1 MRLKVVVGMNKEH
14 DNFLIGID
22 KVGWISTVFDLNI
35 SSIDTKELNVL
46 IQSKWRYCCFK
57 IYYIIGLC
65 CTVSQIKNK
74 LM

>member
-22 KVGWISTVFDLNI
+22 KVGWISTVFDLNL
-35 SSIDTKELNVL
+35 SSIGTKELNVL
-46 IQSKWRYCCFK
+46 IKSKWRYCCFR

-65 CTVSQIKNK
+65 CTASQVKKI